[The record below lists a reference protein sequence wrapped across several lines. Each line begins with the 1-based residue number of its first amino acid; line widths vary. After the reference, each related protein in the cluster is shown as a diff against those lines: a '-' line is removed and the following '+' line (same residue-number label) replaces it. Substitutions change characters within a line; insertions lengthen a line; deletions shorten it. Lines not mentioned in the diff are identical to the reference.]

1 MSIVDDISKSINQIS
16 DPRFMS
22 VMLRALG
29 ITLALL
35 VGFFVGFV
43 WLLPDSFN
51 LPWIGETAIV
61 SAILSWAAIGL
72 MIVLSAFLMFPVAS
86 VFIGFFAESI
96 ADAVED
102 KHYPGLPE
110 VPPTPLSDTIIDA
123 LKFLGILILAN
134 LVGLIFYF
142 IANIFAP
149 FVFWAIN
156 GLLLG
161 REYFQMV
168 AQRRLGRQA
177 ADDLRKKHFTTIWM
191 AGALMALPLSV
202 PILNLFVP
210 VIGVATFTHL
220 FHRLKD
226 Q

>member
-1 MSIVDDISKSINQIS
+1 MSIADDISKSINQIS

-35 VGFFVGFV
+35 VSFFIGFV
-43 WLLPDSFN
+43 WLLPESFS
-51 LPWIGETAIV
+51 LPWIGEIAIV

-86 VFIGFFAESI
+86 VFIGFFVESI

-110 VPPTPLSDTIIDA
+110 VTPIPISDTIIDA

-134 LVGLIFYF
+134 LVGLIIYF
-142 IANIFAP
+142 IATIFAP

-161 REYFQMV
+161 REYFQMI

-191 AGALMALPLSV
+191 AGALMALPLSI

-220 FHRLKD
+220 FHRLN